1 MSLAKR
7 IKLIRLNRGET
18 LEEFGK
24 HFGVLKSVVWNWE
37 AGRNKPNKENLKLI
51 AEVENISVDEL
62 LNGSGN
68 CMNLTDIEKKIIEQ
82 YRLGADIEIKDFAT
96 TFTYEEATDFVKEF
110 GEIGQFI
117 SVDKSYSD
125 GHHVIVRSNYEDQ
138 VQVVVSFEG

>member
-1 MSLAKR
+1 MK
-7 IKLIRLNRGET
+7 
-18 LEEFGK
+18 
-24 HFGVLKSVVWNWE
+24 
-37 AGRNKPNKENLKLI
+37 
-51 AEVENISVDEL
+51 
-62 LNGSGN
+62 
-68 CMNLTDIEKKIIEQ
+68 LTDIEKKIIEQ

-125 GHHVIVRSNYEDQ
+125 GHHVIVRSNYEDR